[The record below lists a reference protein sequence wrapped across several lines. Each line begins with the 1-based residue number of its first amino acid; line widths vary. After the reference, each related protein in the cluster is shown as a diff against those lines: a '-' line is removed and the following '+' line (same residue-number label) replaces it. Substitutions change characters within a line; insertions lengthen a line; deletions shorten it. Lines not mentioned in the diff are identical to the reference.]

1 MMAAIRLVHHDI
13 YPTVVLLSGVWRIG
27 DRFGTLAEKP
37 TVWYVPAK
45 KKRFPPMSPLV
56 FAYASLAMAIICEVT
71 ATTLLQK
78 SEQFTRLV
86 PTGGMVLFY
95 VLSFYLLSHS
105 LKVLPLGVAYAVWCG
120 FGIILTAGIGVF
132 VLKQPLDFYG
142 MLGIAM
148 ILGGVLVMNLLSKTA
163 GHS

>member
-1 MMAAIRLVHHDI
+1 MTAIVILHHDI
-13 YPTVVLLSGVWRIG
+13 NPTDGFVSGLCRVACAIPRL
-27 DRFGTLAEKP
+27 TKKP

-45 KKRFPPMSPLV
+45 NKRFPPMSPLV
-56 FAYASLAMAIICEVT
+56 FAYAALAMAIICEVT

-78 SEQFTRLV
+78 SEQFTRMV

-148 ILGGVLVMNLLSKTA
+148 ILGGVVVMNLLSKTA

>member
-1 MMAAIRLVHHDI
+1 
-13 YPTVVLLSGVWRIG
+13 
-27 DRFGTLAEKP
+27 
-37 TVWYVPAK
+37 
-45 KKRFPPMSPLV
+45 MSPLV
-56 FAYASLAMAIICEVT
+56 YAYASLALAIICEVT

-78 SEQFTRLV
+78 SEQFTRMV

-105 LKVLPLGVAYAVWCG
+105 LKVLPLGIAYAVWCG

-148 ILGGVLVMNLLSKTA
+148 ILGGVLIMNLLSKTA